1 MQLRYNAPVTFSF
14 ALICVLV
21 MLLDQYVFPG
31 FVGTY
36 LSAPGAD
43 FNPSQ
48 PAHYFAILLY
58 VFGHESWTHL
68 GNNFLFLLLL
78 GPILEEKYTP
88 KPLLMMMFTTTI
100 VTGIFNILM
109 KQPPLV
115 GASALVFMMIMLVS
129 FARTKAGDIPVSFIL
144 IFILFLLAELTRGA
158 QNTNPSV
165 SNMAHI
171 IGGVCGT
178 IFGFLKMAAGG
189 NSPEGAEPELPP
201 AGPPRAANGAD
212 FGFHHGG
219 GAPG

>member
-1 MQLRYNAPVTFSF
+1 VQLRYNAPVTFSF

-31 FVGTY
+31 FVGAY

-43 FNPSQ
+43 FNAGQ
-48 PAHYFAILLY
+48 PAHYFAIVLY

-68 GNNFLFLLLL
+68 WNNFLFLLLL

-88 KPLLMMMFTTTI
+88 KPLLMMMLSTTI

-115 GASALVFMMIMLVS
+115 GASSLVFMMIMLVS
-129 FARTKAGDIPVSFIL
+129 FARTKAGDVQVSFIL
-144 IFILFLLAELTRGA
+144 IFVLFLLAELTRGA
-158 QNTNPSV
+158 QNTNPAV

-171 IGGVCGT
+171 LGGVCGT
-178 IFGFLKMAAGG
+178 IFGFLKMAA
-189 NSPEGAEPELPP
+189 NTGAE
-201 AGPPRAANGAD
+201 ATAADGPP
-212 FGFHHGG
+212 
-219 GAPG
+219 PGPPPTGKR

>member
-31 FVGTY
+31 FVGAY

-43 FNPSQ
+43 FNAGQ
-48 PAHYFAILLY
+48 PAHYFAVLLY

-68 GNNFLFLLLL
+68 WNNFLFLLLL

-88 KPLLMMMFTTTI
+88 KPLLLMMFTTTI

-115 GASALVFMMIMLVS
+115 GASSLVFMMIMLVS
-129 FARTKAGDIPVSFIL
+129 FARTKAGDVPVSFIL
-144 IFILFLLAELTRGA
+144 IFILFLLAELTRSA
-158 QNTNPSV
+158 QNSNPAV
-165 SNMAHI
+165 SNLAHI

-178 IFGFLKMAAGG
+178 IFGFLKMTAA
-189 NSPEGAEPELPP
+189 NEGEPGDEPAP
-201 AGPPRAANGAD
+201 AGPPP
-212 FGFHHGG
+212 GG
-219 GAPG
+219 RKKG

>member
-31 FVGTY
+31 FVGAY
-36 LSAPGAD
+36 LSAPGGD
-43 FNPSQ
+43 FNAGQ

-68 GNNFLFLLLL
+68 WNNFLFLLLL

-88 KPLLMMMFTTTI
+88 KPLMMMMFSTAL

-115 GASALVFMMIMLVS
+115 GASSLVFMMIMLVS

-144 IFILFLLAELTRGA
+144 IFVLFLLAELTRGA
-158 QNTNPSV
+158 QNSNPAV
-165 SNMAHI
+165 SNLAHI
-171 IGGVCGT
+171 LGGVCGT

-189 NSPEGAEPELPP
+189 GASDPAAADMPP
-201 AGPPRAANGAD
+201 PGPP
-212 FGFHHGG
+212 
-219 GAPG
+219 PGRR

>member
-31 FVGTY
+31 FVATY

-48 PAHYFAILLY
+48 PAHYFAVLLY

-68 GNNFLFLLLL
+68 WNNFLFLLLL

-88 KPLLMMMFTTTI
+88 KPLLMMLFSTAL
-100 VTGIFNILM
+100 VTGIFNILL

-115 GASALVFMMIMLVS
+115 GASSLVFMMIMLVS
-129 FARTKAGDIPVSFIL
+129 FARTKAGDVPVSFLL
-144 IFILFLLAELTRGA
+144 IFVLFLLAELTRGA
-158 QNTNPSV
+158 QNTNPAV

-171 IGGVCGT
+171 LGGVCGT
-178 IFGFLKMAAGG
+178 IFGFLKMAA
-189 NSPEGAEPELPP
+189 NDEGAEAAADDLPP
-201 AGPPRAANGAD
+201 PGPAPRGRR
-212 FGFHHGG
+212 
-219 GAPG
+219 

>member
-14 ALICVLV
+14 ALICTLV

-43 FNPSQ
+43 FNPGQ
-48 PAHYFAILLY
+48 PAHYFAVVLY

-68 GNNFLFLLLL
+68 WNNFLFLLLL

-88 KPLLMMMFTTTI
+88 KPLLMMMFSTTI
-100 VTGIFNILM
+100 VTGIFNVLM

-129 FARTKAGDIPVSFIL
+129 FARTKAGDVPVSFIL
-144 IFILFLLAELTRGA
+144 IFVLFLLAELTRGA
-158 QNTNPSV
+158 QNNNPAV
-165 SNMAHI
+165 SNLAHI

-178 IFGFLKMAAGG
+178 IFGFLKMAATGG
-189 NSPEGAEPELPP
+189 NADPAMAEGQP
-201 AGPPRAANGAD
+201 AGPPPSTPRR
-212 FGFHHGG
+212 
-219 GAPG
+219 

>member
-14 ALICVLV
+14 ALICILV

-31 FVGTY
+31 FVGAY

-48 PAHYFAILLY
+48 ASHYFAVVLY

-68 GNNFLFLLLL
+68 WNNFLFLLLL

-88 KPLLMMMFTTTI
+88 KPLLMMLFTTTL

-115 GASALVFMMIMLVS
+115 GASSLVFMMIMLVS
-129 FARTKAGDIPVSFIL
+129 FARTKAGDIPVSFLL
-144 IFILFLLAELTRGA
+144 IFVLFLLAELTRGA
-158 QNTNPSV
+158 QNTNPAV
-165 SNMAHI
+165 SNLAHI
-171 IGGVCGT
+171 LGGVCGT
-178 IFGFLKMAAGG
+178 IFGFLKVAAGPT
-189 NSPEGAEPELPP
+189 PEGDDPGQAPP
-201 AGPPRAANGAD
+201 AGPPP
-212 FGFHHGG
+212 GG
-219 GAPG
+219 RR

>member
-31 FVGTY
+31 FVGAY

-43 FNPSQ
+43 FNPGQ

-68 GNNFLFLLLL
+68 WNNFLFLLLL

-88 KPLLMMMFTTTI
+88 KPLMMMMFSTAL

-115 GASALVFMMIMLVS
+115 GASSLVFMMIMLVS

-144 IFILFLLAELTRGA
+144 IFVLFLLAELTRGA
-158 QNTNPSV
+158 QNSNPAV
-165 SNMAHI
+165 SNLAHI
-171 IGGVCGT
+171 LGGVCGT

-189 NSPEGAEPELPP
+189 GGGDP
-201 AGPPRAANGAD
+201 AAADGPP
-212 FGFHHGG
+212 
-219 GAPG
+219 PGPPPGRR

>member
-1 MQLRYNAPVTFSF
+1 MKLRYNAPVTFSF

-31 FVGTY
+31 FVGAY

-48 PAHYFAILLY
+48 PSHYFAILLY

-68 GNNFLFLLLL
+68 WNNFLFLLLL

-88 KPLLMMMFTTTI
+88 KPLLMMMFSTAL

-115 GASALVFMMIMLVS
+115 GASSLVFMMIMLVS
-129 FARTKAGDIPVSFIL
+129 FARTKAGDIPVSVIL
-144 IFILFLLAELTRGA
+144 IFVLFLLAELTRGA
-158 QNTNPSV
+158 QNTNPAV
-165 SNMAHI
+165 SNLAHI
-171 IGGVCGT
+171 LGGVCGM
-178 IFGFLKMAAGG
+178 IFGFLKMAAGAD
-189 NSPEGAEPELPP
+189 PAEPGAEPAPQ
-201 AGPPRAANGAD
+201 GPP
-212 FGFHHGG
+212 
-219 GAPG
+219 PGRRN

>member
-31 FVGTY
+31 FVGAY

-43 FNPSQ
+43 FDGTKV
-48 PAHYFAILLY
+48 AHWFAVLLY

-68 GNNFLFLLLL
+68 WNNFLFILLL
-78 GPILEEKYTP
+78 GPILEEKYSP
-88 KPLLMMMFTTTI
+88 KPLLMMLFSTTI

-109 KQPPLV
+109 RQPPLV
-115 GASALVFMMIMLVS
+115 GASAIVFMMIMLVS
-129 FARTKAGDIPVSFIL
+129 FARTKPGDVPVSFIL

-158 QNTNPSV
+158 ANTNPAV

-171 IGGVCGT
+171 VGGVCGT
-178 IFGFLKMAAGG
+178 IFGFLKMAVGQED
-189 NSPEGAEPELPP
+189 EGEVEPEPEP
-201 AGPPRAANGAD
+201 APRRRK
-212 FGFHHGG
+212 
-219 GAPG
+219 

>member
-31 FVGTY
+31 FVGAY
-36 LSAPGAD
+36 LTAPGAE
-43 FNPSQ
+43 FNGGQ

-68 GNNFLFLLLL
+68 WNNFLFLLLL

-88 KPLLMMMFTTTI
+88 KPLMMMLFSTAL
-100 VTGIFNILM
+100 VTGIFNILLN
-109 KQPPLV
+109 QPPLV
-115 GASALVFMMIMLVS
+115 GASSLVFMMILLVS

-144 IFILFLLAELTRGA
+144 IFVLFLLAEITRGA
-158 QNTNPSV
+158 QNANPAV

-171 IGGVCGT
+171 LGGVCGT

-189 NSPEGAEPELPP
+189 SPPEAGSEMPP
-201 AGPPRAANGAD
+201 PGPPPGA
-212 FGFHHGG
+212 GRR
-219 GAPG
+219 

>member
-31 FVGTY
+31 FVGAY

-43 FNPSQ
+43 FNPTS

-78 GPILEEKYTP
+78 GPILEEKYAP
-88 KPLLMMMFTTTI
+88 KPFLMMLLTTTI
-100 VTGIFNILM
+100 VTGIFNILL

-115 GASALVFMMIMLVS
+115 GASSLVFMMIMLVS
-129 FARTKAGDIPVSFIL
+129 FARTKAGDVPVSFIL
-144 IFILFLLAELTRGA
+144 IFVLFLLAELTRGA
-158 QNTNPSV
+158 QNSNPAV
-165 SNMAHI
+165 SNLAHI

-178 IFGFLKMAAGG
+178 IFGFLKMAAGAQ
-189 NSPEGAEPELPP
+189 EAAP
-201 AGPPRAANGAD
+201 AGPP
-212 FGFHHGG
+212 
-219 GAPG
+219 PGSPPPRS

>member
-43 FNPSQ
+43 FNPTQ
-48 PAHYFAILLY
+48 PAHYFAVLLY

-68 GNNFLFLLLL
+68 WNNFLFLLLL

-88 KPLLMMMFTTTI
+88 KPLLMMLFSTAL
-100 VTGIFNILM
+100 VTGIFNILLR
-109 KQPPLV
+109 QPALV
-115 GASALVFMMIMLVS
+115 GASSLVFMMIMLVS
-129 FARTKAGDIPVSFIL
+129 FARTKAGDIPVSFLL
-144 IFILFLLAELTRGA
+144 IFVLFLLAELTRGA
-158 QNTNPSV
+158 QNTNPAV

-178 IFGFLKMAAGG
+178 IFGFLKVAARGVADD
-189 NSPEGAEPELPP
+189 EGLDDLPP
-201 AGPPRAANGAD
+201 PGPAPRSRR
-212 FGFHHGG
+212 
-219 GAPG
+219 

>member
-1 MQLRYNAPVTFSF
+1 VQLRYNAPVTFSF

-31 FVGTY
+31 FVGAY

-68 GNNFLFLLLL
+68 WNNFLFLLLL

-88 KPLLMMMFTTTI
+88 KPLMMMMFSTAL

-115 GASALVFMMIMLVS
+115 GASSLVFMMIMLVS

-144 IFILFLLAELTRGA
+144 IFVLFLLAELTRGA
-158 QNTNPSV
+158 QNTNPAV
-165 SNMAHI
+165 SNLAHI
-171 IGGVCGT
+171 LGGVCGT

-189 NSPEGAEPELPP
+189 GPEAAPADMPP
-201 AGPPRAANGAD
+201 PGPPP
-212 FGFHHGG
+212 GG
-219 GAPG
+219 RR

>member
-31 FVGTY
+31 FVGAY

-43 FNPSQ
+43 FNAGQ

-68 GNNFLFLLLL
+68 WNNFLFLLLL

-88 KPLLMMMFTTTI
+88 KPLLLMMFTTTI

-115 GASALVFMMIMLVS
+115 GASSLVFMMIMLVS
-129 FARTKAGDIPVSFIL
+129 FARTKAGDVPVSFIL
-144 IFILFLLAELTRGA
+144 IFILFLLAELTRSA
-158 QNTNPSV
+158 QNSNPAV
-165 SNMAHI
+165 SNLAHI

-178 IFGFLKMAAGG
+178 IFGFLKMTAA
-189 NSPEGAEPELPP
+189 NEGDAGDEPAP
-201 AGPPRAANGAD
+201 AGPPP
-212 FGFHHGG
+212 GG
-219 GAPG
+219 KKR

>member
-31 FVGTY
+31 LVGAY

-43 FNPSQ
+43 FNATQ

-68 GNNFLFLLLL
+68 WNNFLFLLLL

-88 KPLLMMMFTTTI
+88 KPLLMMLFTTAL

-115 GASALVFMMIMLVS
+115 GASSLVFMMIMLVS

-144 IFILFLLAELTRGA
+144 IFVLFLLAELTRGA
-158 QNTNPSV
+158 QNTNPAV

-171 IGGVCGT
+171 LGGVCGT
-178 IFGFLKMAAGG
+178 IFGFLKMAA
-189 NSPEGAEPELPP
+189 A
-201 AGPPRAANGAD
+201 
-212 FGFHHGG
+212 
-219 GAPG
+219 GAPGAEGGESEGPPPGPPPGARRG

>member
-1 MQLRYNAPVTFSF
+1 VHLRYNAPVTFSF
-14 ALICVLV
+14 ALICILV

-31 FVGTY
+31 FVGAY

-43 FNPSQ
+43 FNASQ

-68 GNNFLFLLLL
+68 WNNFLFLLLL

-88 KPLLMMMFTTTI
+88 RPLLMMLFSTAL

-115 GASALVFMMIMLVS
+115 GASSLVFMMIMLVS

-144 IFILFLLAELTRGA
+144 IFVLFLLAELTRGA
-158 QNTNPSV
+158 QNTNPAV

-171 IGGVCGT
+171 LGGVCGT

-189 NSPEGAEPELPP
+189 NGATEAGAEMPP
-201 AGPPRAANGAD
+201 PPPPPGNGRR
-212 FGFHHGG
+212 
-219 GAPG
+219 

>member
-31 FVGTY
+31 LVGAY

-43 FNPSQ
+43 FNTGQ
-48 PAHYFAILLY
+48 PAHYFAVLLY

-88 KPLLMMMFTTTI
+88 KPLLMMLFTTAL

-109 KQPPLV
+109 SQPPLV
-115 GASALVFMMIMLVS
+115 GASSLVFMMIMLVS

-144 IFILFLLAELTRGA
+144 IFILFLLAELTR
-158 QNTNPSV
+158 QNSNPAV

-171 IGGVCGT
+171 LGGVCGT
-178 IFGFLKMAAGG
+178 IFGFLKMAAG
-189 NSPEGAEPELPP
+189 NSSDEDPSADMPP
-201 AGPPRAANGAD
+201 PGPPPGARR
-212 FGFHHGG
+212 G
-219 GAPG
+219 

>member
-31 FVGTY
+31 FVGAY

-48 PAHYFAILLY
+48 PAHYFAVVLY

-68 GNNFLFLLLL
+68 WNNFLFLLLL

-88 KPLLMMMFTTTI
+88 RPLLLMMFTTTI

-115 GASALVFMMIMLVS
+115 GASSLVFMMIMLVS
-129 FARTKAGDIPVSFIL
+129 FARTKAGDVPVSFIL

-158 QNTNPSV
+158 QNTNPAV

-171 IGGVCGT
+171 LGGVCGT
-178 IFGFLKMAAGG
+178 IFGFLKMAAAPTDG
-189 NSPEGAEPELPP
+189 EGAEAADLPP
-201 AGPPRAANGAD
+201 PSPPPRGRR
-212 FGFHHGG
+212 
-219 GAPG
+219 

>member
-1 MQLRYNAPVTFSF
+1 MHLRYNAPVTFSF

-31 FVGTY
+31 FVGAY

-43 FNPSQ
+43 FNPGSA
-48 PAHYFAILLY
+48 AHYFAILLY

-68 GNNFLFLLLL
+68 ANNFLFLLLL

-88 KPLLMMMFTTTI
+88 KPLLLMLFTTTL
-100 VTGIFNILM
+100 VTGIFNILL

-115 GASALVFMMIMLVS
+115 GASSLVFMMIMLVS
-129 FARTKAGDIPVSFIL
+129 FARTKAGDVPVSFIL
-144 IFILFLLAELTRGA
+144 IFVLFLLAELTRGA
-158 QNTNPSV
+158 QITNAGV
-165 SNMAHI
+165 SNLAHI

-189 NSPEGAEPELPP
+189 QADPAA
-201 AGPPRAANGAD
+201 AGPGPGGPPPRG
-212 FGFHHGG
+212 
-219 GAPG
+219 